1 MPNPKDPSAPPM
13 TVRLSIPALTKELQ
27 GGTQM
32 RLAKSARGAFVVVL
46 GLACIGMTLIP
57 AFAEE
62 PYTAQIDALR
72 KSLEK
77 YQDYKV
83 AVRDLY
89 LSTVGC
95 VHYSGEKIAHHME
108 YPKGAMGVHFV
119 NVMVQGAPDPMKP
132 NVLIYEPVGKE
143 LKLVAVEWLVPL
155 TPDTKERP
163 SLFGEAFMGPMEGHE
178 PLIPKDFVH
187 YDLHAWLF
195 KDNPLGLFSPTNPE
209 VSCEHYDFSLLE
221 APTKMVAGP

>member
-1 MPNPKDPSAPPM
+1 
-13 TVRLSIPALTKELQ
+13 L
-27 GGTQM
+27 
-32 RLAKSARGAFVVVL
+32 VVVL
-46 GLACIGMTLIP
+46 GLACISTVLEP
-57 AFAEE
+57 AAADE
-62 PYTAQIDALR
+62 PDKAQIDALR

-95 VHYSGEKIAHHME
+95 VHYSGEKMAGRME

-119 NVMVQGAPDPMKP
+119 NVTVQGLPDPMKP

-143 LKLVAVEWLVPL
+143 LKLVAAEWLVPF
-155 TPDTKERP
+155 TPDTKARP
-163 SLFGEAFMGPMEGHE
+163 SLFGQSFMGPMEGHE

-195 KDNPLGLFSPTNPE
+195 KSNPLGLFAPTNPD
-209 VSCEHYDFSLLE
+209 VSCKDSDFALLE
-221 APTKMVAGP
+221 EPTKMMPGP